1 MRSDNPMDYEF
12 PEIEEYFIY
21 NPKTAYPTS
30 NPTQTGANN
39 GIKMSKIPLHT
50 ALQVL

>member
-1 MRSDNPMDYEF
+1 MDYEF

-21 NPKTAYPTS
+21 NPKEIIQQVILNS
-30 NPTQTGANN
+30 MEDLKELKFQE
-39 GIKMSKIPLHT
+39 ILLHI